1 MQADP
6 ANRLIAE
13 AHQVEIDQA
22 RTLVRDAVEQ
32 ASDAWISSPAIGDAL
47 MLEFIELAG
56 RSASPSQLADH
67 LTLIAQKLKNDHKRA
82 H

>member
-1 MQADP
+1 MQADS
-6 ANRLIAE
+6 AKQVIAE
-13 AHQVEIDQA
+13 AHQIEIDKA
-22 RTLVRDAVEQ
+22 RTLLRDAVEQ

-56 RSASPSQLADH
+56 RSASPSQLAEH
-67 LTLIAQKLKNDHKRA
+67 LTLIAHQLKNEHKRA